1 MTEQTEEQ
9 KKAADEAAAKA
20 ATEAAKANNGN
31 PAAEPKN
38 TENMIPKSRFDEVN
52 ERAKKAEA
60 ELEARKQAEKEAEEK
75 RLADQQQ
82 YKELAEKR
90 EAELRDLQAQTEADK
105 KAAEEQAQKAR
116 YEADVIAEAAKLNF
130 HDPKEA
136 VALLGEVE
144 DVAKAVKKLAEAKPH
159 LINKKVPP
167 RLPFS
172 RQTETTDETDE
183 QKRKRL
189 IG

>member
-9 KKAADEAAAKA
+9 KKAEE
-20 ATEAAKANNGN
+20 T
-31 PAAEPKN
+31 AENKVEQGASAETKN
-38 TENMIPKSRFDEVN
+38 AEHLIPKHRFDEVN

-60 ELEARKQAEKEAEEK
+60 ELDALKQAEKQAEEK

-82 YKELAEKR
+82 YKELADKR
-90 EAELRDLQAQTEADK
+90 EAELKDLQAKTEADK
-105 KAAEEQAQKAR
+105 KAAEEQAKKVK

-136 VALLGEVE
+136 IALLGDAE
-144 DVAKAVKKLAEAKPH
+144 DVAKAVKELAEAKPH

-172 RQTETTDETDE
+172 RQTETTDETPE

>member
-1 MTEQTEEQ
+1 MTEQNEEQ
-9 KKAADEAAAKA
+9 KKAAEEAANK
-20 ATEAAKANNGN
+20 EEKGN

-60 ELEARKQAEKEAEEK
+60 ELEARKRAEKEAEEK

-90 EAELRDLQAQTEADK
+90 EAELKDLQAKAEADK
-105 KAAEEQAQKAR
+105 KAAEEQAKKAK

-136 VALLGEVE
+136 IALLGEVE
-144 DVAKAVKKLAEAKPH
+144 DVAKAVKELAEAKPH

-172 RQTETTDETDE
+172 RQTETAEETDE

>member
-1 MTEQTEEQ
+1 MMTEQTEEQ
-9 KKAADEAAAKA
+9 KKAAEEAANK
-20 ATEAAKANNGN
+20 EENGN

-38 TENMIPKSRFDEVN
+38 TEHMIPKSRFDEVN

-60 ELEARKQAEKEAEEK
+60 ELAALKQAEKEAEDK

-90 EAELRDLQAQTEADK
+90 EAELEELRAQTEADK
-105 KAAEEQAQKAR
+105 KAAEEQAKTAK

-144 DVAKAVKKLAEAKPH
+144 DVAKAVKELAEAKPH

-172 RQTETTDETDE
+172 RQTETTGETDE
-183 QKRKRL
+183 ERRKRL